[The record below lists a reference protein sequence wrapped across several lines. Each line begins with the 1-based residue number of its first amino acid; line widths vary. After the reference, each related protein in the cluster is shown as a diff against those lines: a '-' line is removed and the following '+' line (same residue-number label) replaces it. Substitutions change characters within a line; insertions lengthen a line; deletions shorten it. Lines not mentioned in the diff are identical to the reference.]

1 LAALARK
8 AAVFCSPA
16 PPDHTAPAQLSKWSL
31 DHRWDISE
39 VSAEMVEPFKAKYNP
54 K

>member
-1 LAALARK
+1 
-8 AAVFCSPA
+8 V
-16 PPDHTAPAQLSKWSL
+16 PDQLSKWSL

-39 VSAEMVEPFKAKYNP
+39 VSAEMVKAFAAKYNP